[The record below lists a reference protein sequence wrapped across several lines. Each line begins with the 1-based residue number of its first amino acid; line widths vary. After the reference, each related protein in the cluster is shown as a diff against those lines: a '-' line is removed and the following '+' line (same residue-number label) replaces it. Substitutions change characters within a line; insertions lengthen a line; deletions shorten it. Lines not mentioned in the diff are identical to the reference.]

1 MTSTLSHPKYI
12 SSALTVSS
20 GNRPNFNTVLLSRS
34 ILIVACVKQSLQS
47 VISFR
52 FTAATHAGNDRSDA
66 SANEDGQLI
75 DDG

>member
-1 MTSTLSHPKYI
+1 M
-12 SSALTVSS
+12 
-20 GNRPNFNTVLLSRS
+20 
-34 ILIVACVKQSLQS
+34 KQSLPS